1 MKMLKAAALLAVVA
15 QLAACGD
22 SGDPTVTA
30 ADQPSAGDKWLRAA
44 AVATPAKA
52 GDDRWAALERAAGPG
67 SKRLVLPHGPPPEE
81 VVVKDLRLGKG
92 PTIDTWDRFALKYRS
107 FDYKT
112 GRPIDESS
120 VTRIAYSYGVGEL
133 VKAWE
138 PGLKG
143 MRVGGMRE
151 LVAPGAWA
159 YGEPVVYVIELLDL
173 IKEE

>member
-1 MKMLKAAALLAVVA
+1 MLKAAALLAVVV
-15 QLAACGD
+15 QLAACGG
-22 SGDPTVTA
+22 SEGSAETV
-30 ADQPSAGDKWLRAA
+30 ADQPSPGERWLRAA
-44 AVATPAKA
+44 AAAAPAKA
-52 GDDRWAALERAAGPG
+52 EDDRWAALERAAAPA
-67 SKRLVLPHGPPPEE
+67 SKRLVLPHGPPPKE
-81 VVVKDLRLGKG
+81 VVVKDLRVGRG
-92 PTIDTWDRFALKYRS
+92 PTIDAWDRFALKYRS

-112 GRPIDESS
+112 GRQVDESS

-151 LVAPGAWA
+151 LVAPGAWV
-159 YGEPVVYVIELLDL
+159 YGEPVVYVVELLDL